1 MPAGLFPRYAAVLI
15 ALLAASSAPTPL
27 YPLYQQQWKLSE
39 LTISVVFAVYP
50 VGLLLAL
57 LLAGTLSDRYGRKP
71 VTVIALIVQAVAML
85 LLAVAAG
92 PGLLIAARA
101 VQGIATGVAIGAVGA
116 ALLDLEAPGRPG
128 RGALA
133 NSVAPPAGMALG
145 VVAATVLVYLRPEN
159 AVMIYLALAALF
171 IAGAA
176 MLLTGPEPRLRPP
189 GSMRPSTPA
198 TANATTGATH
208 ISSAP
213 PPPRRQLRVPA
224 TARRELRIL
233 AAAMVAVWA
242 LGGFY
247 SSLGPSLLLHIAPD
261 LPLAAGGLIFLAVT
275 VTAVP
280 AVLLTRAAPRAAVR
294 VGSLAVPLAAVL
306 TVAALHG
313 GGPPALLGGAVLAGA
328 AFGMVNQG
336 SVRIITAPAG
346 ERHRAAVVAVCS
358 IVNYLAMSLPA
369 VAVGAVA
376 RTSGPATATHVYAV
390 GTVLLGLAA
399 SVVLALAPR
408 SIHNTEGH

>member
-85 LLAVAAG
+85 LLAVASG
-92 PGLLIAARA
+92 PGLLIAARV

-128 RGALA
+128 RGAVA

-145 VVAATVLVYLRPEN
+145 VVAATALVYLRPEN
-159 AVMIYLALAALF
+159 TVMIYLALAVLF

-189 GSMRPSTPA
+189 GSMRPSAPA
-198 TANATTGATH
+198 TATATTGATQ
-208 ISSAP
+208 ISSA
-213 PPPRRQLRVPA
+213 PPRRQLRVPA

-242 LGGFY
+242 LGGFH
-247 SSLGPSLLLHIAPD
+247 SSLGPSLLLHIAPA

-280 AVLLTRAAPRAAVR
+280 VVLLTRAAPRAAVR

-336 SVRIITAPAG
+336 SIRMVTAPVG

-376 RTSGPATATHVYAV
+376 RMSGLATATHVYAM

-399 SVVLALAPR
+399 SVVLALASR
-408 SIHNTEGH
+408 SIPNTEGH